1 MAKKSTGNKLS
12 GMISTGDCPTP
23 YKQSA
28 AEKAE
33 RRKWEAQ
40 DALRTITRAEEIKR
54 DRALMSEVKKCAR
67 EQVKSLECVT
77 KRK

>member
-1 MAKKSTGNKLS
+1 MAKAVKNKMA
-12 GMISTGDCPTP
+12 GMIREAAPMPRESTS
-23 YKQSA
+23 Q
-28 AEKAE
+28 EKAE

-54 DRALMSEVKKCAR
+54 DRSLMAEVKKCAR

-77 KRK
+77 KKK

>member
-1 MAKKSTGNKLS
+1 MAKATKNK
-12 GMISTGDCPTP
+12 ISAMVDMPTP
-23 YKQSA
+23 APYKTTA

-40 DALRTITRAEEIKR
+40 DALRTITRAEEIRR
-54 DRALMSEVKKCAR
+54 DRGLMAEVKKCAR

-77 KRK
+77 KKR

>member
-1 MAKKSTGNKLS
+1 MAKSTKNKLS
-12 GMISTGDCPTP
+12 GMIDMPAPMRQT
-23 YKQSA
+23 KQ
-28 AEKAE
+28 EVAE

-54 DRALMSEVKKCAR
+54 DRGLMAEVKKCAR